1 MANEPRYRRAGLPF
15 QEIQGQ
21 AVIVAPAKREL
32 HEFDETATFLWSVLA
47 RDVTVAD
54 LVAALCGEYEVD
66 EATAE
71 KDIRERMARKEIVIG
86 FGHPVYTTGDPRNKV
101 IKAVAEQLSNSQ
113 KDMTQYQIAERVET
127 VMWNEKKMFANLD
140 WYSAVSYSKM
150 GVPTLHFTPLFVLSR
165 TSGWSAHVIEQRAD
179 GKIIRPSANYTG
191 PENRPWVPLDK
202 R

>member
-47 RDVTVAD
+47 KDVTVAD

-71 KDIRERMARKEIVIG
+71 KDIREFVATLEQKELVI
-86 FGHPVYTTGDPRNKV
+86 R
-101 IKAVAEQLSNSQ
+101 
-113 KDMTQYQIAERVET
+113 R
-127 VMWNEKKMFANLD
+127 
-140 WYSAVSYSKM
+140 
-150 GVPTLHFTPLFVLSR
+150 
-165 TSGWSAHVIEQRAD
+165 
-179 GKIIRPSANYTG
+179 
-191 PENRPWVPLDK
+191 
-202 R
+202 